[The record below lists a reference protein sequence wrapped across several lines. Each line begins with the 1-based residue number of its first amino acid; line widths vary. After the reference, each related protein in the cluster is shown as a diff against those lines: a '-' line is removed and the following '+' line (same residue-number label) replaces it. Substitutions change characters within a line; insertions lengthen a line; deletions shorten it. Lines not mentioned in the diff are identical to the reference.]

1 MSQDYSS
8 RYILLG
14 TVFTVL
20 AALIFGQ
27 HVSLLLDHQRG
38 EILEEV
44 RASHL
49 GSIWTI
55 HPPRGLIFDRKG
67 QLLAGNEMVY
77 EVGIDYRAITKEA
90 DDAHMIAL
98 TSNVYFGLDY
108 YKVKVTVENP
118 PSPQQVYLPL
128 AKGIEKEKMDQL
140 QNFLAIRDADSRL
153 ERTEKKR
160 LASHLRGLVLQ
171 PYMKRVYPEPLLASN
186 VLGFVG
192 YTQQALPLGYFG
204 VEARYNEILA
214 GSPVKLWVPND
225 PRLVQ
230 DLPPIPE
237 GASLILTIDRE
248 LQAAVEKILEENI
261 QKTKSETGVIVVLD
275 PKSGEVWAMASYPR
289 LDISR
294 YWDYE
299 AIAQKG
305 QFVFNRAISAMY
317 EPGSVFKVLTMASAL
332 DKGVV
337 TEDTTYLDKGA
348 IEVGGLVI
356 YNWDRAG
363 HGKQT
368 MQGCMQLS
376 LNVCLAWV
384 ATQLGA
390 ADFYTYLQAFGI
402 GHTTGIDLDGERAG
416 ILKLPQDQL
425 WSESE
430 IGTNS
435 FGQGVSATP
444 IQMAAAISALAND
457 GKIMRPHIVRAIIK
471 DGEQFMITPSVS
483 SIPISAKTAQT
494 MNEMLAR
501 SLEAEASS
509 ALVEGYRVAGKT
521 GTGEIPIPGA
531 GYTSGESNAS
541 FAGWGPVDD
550 PRFVV
555 YIWLEKPKTSIWGSE
570 VAAPIFP
577 KVVEQIALLM
587 NIPPDRYRRA
597 TH

>member
-14 TVFTVL
+14 TLFTVV

-27 HVSLLLDHQRG
+27 HVALLLDEQRG
-38 EILEEV
+38 AILEEV
-44 RASHL
+44 RANHL

-77 EVGIDYRAITKEA
+77 EVGIDYRSINREA
-90 DDAHMIAL
+90 NDAHTIAL
-98 TSNVYFGLDY
+98 IGNVYFSLDY
-108 YKVKVTVENP
+108 NQVKVTIENP
-118 PSPQQVYLPL
+118 PNPQQVYLPL
-128 AKGIEKEKMDQL
+128 AKGIEKDKVDTFQT
-140 QNFLAIRDADSRL
+140 FLKVKDEDSR
-153 ERTEKKR
+153 TEQAEKAR
-160 LASHLRGLVLQ
+160 LAKHLRGLVLQ

-192 YTQQALPLGYFG
+192 YTQQGLPVGYFG
-204 VEARYNEILA
+204 VEAKYNEMLA
-214 GSPVKLWVPND
+214 GTPVKIWVPND
-225 PRLVQ
+225 PRMVQ
-230 DLPPIPE
+230 DFPPIPE
-237 GASLILTIDRE
+237 GVSLILTIDRE
-248 LQAAVEKILEENI
+248 LQAAIEKILEESVH
-261 QKTKSETGVIVVLD
+261 KSGSDTGVIVVLD
-275 PKSGEVWAMASYPR
+275 PKTGEVLAMASYPR

-299 AIAQKG
+299 SLSQRG

-317 EPGSVFKVLTMASAL
+317 EPGSVFKIFTMAGAL

-337 TEDTTYLDKGA
+337 TEDTIYLDKGA

-390 ADFYTYLQAFGI
+390 ADFYAYLQAFGI

-457 GKIMRPHIVRAIIK
+457 GKIMRPHVVRAIIK

-483 SIPISAKTAQT
+483 SIPISAKTAHT
-494 MNEMLAR
+494 LTEMLAR
-501 SLEAEASS
+501 SLEAEASA
-509 ALVEGYRVAGKT
+509 ALVDGYRVAGKT
-521 GTGEIPIPGA
+521 GTGEIAIPGL
-531 GYTSGESNAS
+531 GYTSGETNAS

-555 YIWLEKPKTSIWGSE
+555 YIWLEKPSTSIWGSE

-577 KVVEQIALLM
+577 KVVEQITLLM
-587 NIPPDRYRRA
+587 NIPPDRYRKA
-597 TH
+597 TQ

>member
-1 MSQDYSS
+1 MSRDYSS
-8 RYILLG
+8 RYTLLG
-14 TVFTVL
+14 TLFTML

-44 RASHL
+44 RTSHL

-77 EVGIDYRAITKEA
+77 EVGIDYRSIDESSNQ
-90 DDAHMIAL
+90 AHTIAL

-108 YKVKVTVENP
+108 YKVKVTIENP
-118 PSPQQVYLPL
+118 PNPHQVYLPL
-128 AKGIEKEKMDQL
+128 AKGIEKEKVDQL
-140 QNFLAIRDADSRL
+140 QNLLAIKESDSRL
-153 ERTEKKR
+153 ERAEKAR
-160 LASHLRGLVLQ
+160 LAAQLDGLVLQ

-192 YTQQALPLGYFG
+192 YTQQGLPEGYFG
-204 VEARYNEILA
+204 VEAKYNEMLSGTPIRI
-214 GSPVKLWVPND
+214 WVPND
-225 PRLVQ
+225 PRMVREF
-230 DLPPIPE
+230 PPIPE

-248 LQAAVEKILEENI
+248 LQAAVERILEENI
-261 QKTKSETGVIVVLD
+261 QKTGSETGVIVVLD

-294 YWDYE
+294 YWEYE
-299 AIAQKG
+299 TLSRSG
-305 QFVFNRAISAMY
+305 HFVFNRAISAMY
-317 EPGSVFKVLTMASAL
+317 EPGSVFKVLTMAAAL

-337 TEDTTYLDKGA
+337 TEETTFLDKGA

-390 ADFYTYLQAFGI
+390 PDFYAYLQAFGI

-416 ILKLPQDQL
+416 ILKLPHEEY
-425 WSESE
+425 WSPSE

-435 FGQGVSATP
+435 FGQGVSVTP
-444 IQMAAAISALAND
+444 IQMASAISALANE
-457 GKIMRPHIVRAIIK
+457 GKIMRPHVVRAIVK
-471 DGEQFMITPSVS
+471 EGEQFMISPSVS
-483 SIPISAKTAQT
+483 SIPISAKTARSLT
-494 MNEMLAR
+494 EMLAR
-501 SLEAEASS
+501 SLEAEASV

-521 GTGEIPIPGA
+521 GTGEIAIPNV
-531 GYTSGESNAS
+531 GYTSNETNAS

-555 YIWLEKPKTSIWGSE
+555 YIWLEKPSTSIWGSE

-577 KVVEQIALLM
+577 QVVKQIALLM
-587 NIPPDRYRRA
+587 NIPPDRYRKA
-597 TH
+597 AQ